1 MRIKFSDQKLLQVM
15 MGVFKSAVEFV
26 QTQASFKFKFER
38 FGLNLRLVAKQ
49 AVNLQN
55 FIDQSRV
62 NLLGLNFTRSGDLI
76 EIPRY

>member
-1 MRIKFSDQKLLQVM
+1 
-15 MGVFKSAVEFV
+15 MGVFKSAAKSV

-55 FIDQSRV
+55 FIAQSRV
-62 NLLGLNFTRSGDLI
+62 NLLGLNFTRGSRLDRASAQSIKL
-76 EIPRY
+76 PRY

>member
-1 MRIKFSDQKLLQVM
+1 

-55 FIDQSRV
+55 FIAQSRV
-62 NLLGLNFTRSGDLI
+62 NLLGLNFTRGRADRASARPI
-76 EIPRY
+76 ELPHY